1 MKKLFELTV
10 CQTDDIEMGQT
21 CSGEILVSPTGDGAF
36 SGELLQGKVVP
47 AGMGTTCTPAPGI
60 NDIDTV
66 MLLQADDGAYILME
80 LKAIFDTD
88 EAVEARLMKGEA
100 VDPDEYYYKGVVSF
114 RTGSDKYRWLERK
127 ICVCTGIIESWEKL
141 VFEIYML

>member
-36 SGELLQGKVVP
+36 SGEQLQGRVVP
-47 AGMGTTCTPAPGI
+47 AGMGTTCTPVPGI
-60 NDIDTV
+60 NDINTV

>member
-10 CQTDDIEMGQT
+10 CQNDDIEMGQT

-88 EAVEARLMKGEA
+88 EAVEARLMKGEV

-127 ICVCTGIIESWEKL
+127 VCVCTGIIESWEKL

>member
-114 RTGSDKYRWLERK
+114 RTGSNKYRWLERK